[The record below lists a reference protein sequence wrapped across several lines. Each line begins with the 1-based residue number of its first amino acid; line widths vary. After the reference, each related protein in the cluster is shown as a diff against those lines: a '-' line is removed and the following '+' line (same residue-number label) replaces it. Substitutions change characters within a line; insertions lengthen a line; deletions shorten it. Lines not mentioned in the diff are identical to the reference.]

1 MFTEVAMNS
10 EKIDNQLKLA
20 LDSSVEQRDKT
31 ADLNVG
37 YDVTNNTW
45 ELIVRYAGSL
55 DNIRDELE
63 IPVVELLA
71 GYAVVT
77 IPQYLIGR
85 LSEYPQIEYIE
96 MPRGLFFAAASGKI
110 ASCITPVQDSPA
122 GLFGSGVLVAVLDS
136 GIDYSHPD
144 FRNEDGSTRILD
156 LWDQTIPASG
166 DNAPPEGYTIG
177 TLYTQNQI
185 NEALRAK
192 TRQER
197 FAIVPSQDLSGHGTH
212 VAGIVAGNG
221 RGQDNAPKGVAPQS
235 ELLIVKLGASTGD
248 SFPRTTQLML
258 GLDFVVRRAIELQ
271 RPLSVNISFGNNY
284 GSHANNSILEQYI
297 NDVSGLWK
305 NTIAIGSGNEGS
317 SSRHHSGVLKEGEVQ
332 NVEMS
337 ISSGERTI
345 NMQIWKNF
353 YDEFDITIHAPGNT
367 SSGTITRVE
376 GKQQFVLEE
385 TQIFLYYG
393 EPTPYN
399 RLQEIYIEMIPASG
413 NDFLTEGIWRF
424 EFRPRKIVTGDYYMW
439 FPIAENV
446 NPTTKFL
453 RPSLTT
459 TLTVPA
465 TASKAITV
473 GAYDSDTDSLAFF
486 SGRGYT
492 LTNQVKP
499 DLVAPGVNILS
510 SAPNG
515 GYTVKTGTS
524 MATPF
529 VAGAA
534 ALLMEWGIVRGFD
547 PFLYG
552 EKVKAYLIAGAR
564 QLAFASEYPNPEVG
578 FGALCLMD
586 TFRYIGVRDI

>member
-1 MFTEVAMNS
+1 MNS

-376 GKQQFVLEE
+376 GKQQFVLKE

-424 EFRPRKIVTGDYYMW
+424 EFRPRRIVTGDYYMW

>member
-1 MFTEVAMNS
+1 MNS

-110 ASCITPVQDSPA
+110 ASCITPVQDTPA
-122 GLFGSGVLVAVLDS
+122 GLFGAGVLVAVLDS

-317 SSRHHSGVLKEGEVQ
+317 SSRHHSGVLREGEVQ

-399 RLQEIYIEMIPASG
+399 RLQEIYIEMIPATG

-424 EFRPRKIVTGDYYMW
+424 EFRPRRIVTGDYYMW

>member
-1 MFTEVAMNS
+1 MNS

-20 LDSSVEQRDKT
+20 LDSSAEQREKT
-31 ADLNVG
+31 ADLNLG
-37 YDVTNNTW
+37 YDAANNTW
-45 ELIVRYAGSL
+45 ELIVRYAESL
-55 DNIRDELE
+55 DDVRRELE
-63 IPVVELLA
+63 ISVVELLA
-71 GYAVVT
+71 GYAIIT
-77 IPQYLIGR
+77 IPQSLIGR
-85 LSEYPQIEYIE
+85 LSEFPQIEYIE
-96 MPRGLFFAAASGKI
+96 MPRGLFFAVTSGKS
-110 ASCITPVQDSPA
+110 ASCITPVQNSPT
-122 GLFGSGVLVAVLDS
+122 GLFGAGVLVAVLDS

-144 FRNEDGSTRILD
+144 FRNEDGTTRILD
-156 LWDQTIPASG
+156 LWDQTIEASG
-166 DNAPPEGYTIG
+166 DNAPPEGYAIG
-177 TLYTQNQI
+177 TLYTQDQI
-185 NEALRAK
+185 NEALNAK

-197 FAIVPSQDLSGHGTH
+197 FVLVPSQDLSGHGTH
-212 VAGIVAGNG
+212 VTGILAGNG
-221 RGQDNAPKGVAPQS
+221 RAQENAPKGVAPQS
-235 ELLIVKLGASTGD
+235 ELLIVKLGASRGD
-248 SFPRTTQLML
+248 SFPKTTQLMQ

-305 NTIAIGSGNEGS
+305 NTISIGSGNEGS
-317 SSRHHSGVLKEGEVQ
+317 SSRHHSGVLAQGEVQ

-337 ISSGERTI
+337 VSSGEKTL

-353 YDEFDITIHAPGNT
+353 YDDFDITIHAPGNT
-367 SSGTITRVE
+367 SSGTISRTA

-399 RLQEIYIEMIPASG
+399 RLQEIYIEMVPAPGS
-413 NDFLTEGIWRF
+413 DFLTEGIWRF
-424 EFRPRKIVTGDYYMW
+424 EFTPHRIVTGDYYMW
-439 FPIAENV
+439 FPIAETV
-446 NPTTKFL
+446 SSTTKFL
-453 RPSLTT
+453 RPSITT
-459 TLTVPA
+459 TLTVPS

-492 LTNQVKP
+492 LTGQIKP

-510 SAPNG
+510 CAPNG
-515 GYTVKTGTS
+515 SYTQKTGTS

-547 PFLYG
+547 SFLYG

-564 QLAFASEYPNPEVG
+564 QLDFAPEYPNPEVG
-578 FGALCLMD
+578 FGALCLRD

>member
-1 MFTEVAMNS
+1 MNS

-20 LDSSVEQRDKT
+20 LDSSAEQREKT
-31 ADLNVG
+31 ADLNLG
-37 YDVTNNTW
+37 YDAANNTW
-45 ELIVRYAGSL
+45 ELIVRYAESL
-55 DNIRDELE
+55 DDVRRELE
-63 IPVVELLA
+63 ISVVELLA
-71 GYAVVT
+71 GYAIIT
-77 IPQYLIGR
+77 IPQSLIGR
-85 LSEYPQIEYIE
+85 LSEFPQIEYIE
-96 MPRGLFFAAASGKI
+96 MPRGLFFAVTSGKS
-110 ASCITPVQDSPA
+110 ASCITPVQNSPT
-122 GLFGSGVLVAVLDS
+122 GLFGAGVLVAVLDS

-144 FRNEDGSTRILD
+144 FRNEDGTTRILD
-156 LWDQTIPASG
+156 LWDQTIEASG
-166 DNAPPEGYTIG
+166 DNAPPEGYAIG
-177 TLYTQNQI
+177 TLYTQDQI
-185 NEALRAK
+185 NEALNAK

-197 FAIVPSQDLSGHGTH
+197 FVLVPSQDLSGHGTH
-212 VAGIVAGNG
+212 VTGILAGNG
-221 RGQDNAPKGVAPQS
+221 RAQENAPKGVAPQS
-235 ELLIVKLGASTGD
+235 ELLIVKLGASRGD
-248 SFPRTTQLML
+248 SFPKTTQLMQ

-305 NTIAIGSGNEGS
+305 NTISIGSGNEGS
-317 SSRHHSGVLKEGEVQ
+317 SSRHHSGVLAQGEVQ

-337 ISSGERTI
+337 VSSGEKTL

-353 YDEFDITIHAPGNT
+353 YDDFDITIHAPGNT
-367 SSGTITRVE
+367 SSGTISRTA
-376 GKQQFVLEE
+376 GKQQFILEE

-399 RLQEIYIEMIPASG
+399 RLQEIYIEMVPAPGS
-413 NDFLTEGIWRF
+413 DFLTEGIWRF
-424 EFRPRKIVTGDYYMW
+424 EFTPHRIVTGDYYMW
-439 FPIAENV
+439 FPIAETV
-446 NPTTKFL
+446 SSTTKFL
-453 RPSLTT
+453 RPSITT
-459 TLTVPA
+459 TLTVPS

-492 LTNQVKP
+492 LTGQIKP

-510 SAPNG
+510 CAPNG
-515 GYTVKTGTS
+515 GYTQKTGTS

-547 PFLYG
+547 SFLYG

-564 QLAFASEYPNPEVG
+564 QLDFAPEYPNPEVG
-578 FGALCLMD
+578 FGALCLRD

>member
-1 MFTEVAMNS
+1 MFTEVVMNS

-20 LDSSVEQRDKT
+20 LDSSVEQREKT
-31 ADLNVG
+31 ADLNLG
-37 YDVTNNTW
+37 YDAANNTW
-45 ELIVRYAGSL
+45 ELIVRYAESL
-55 DNIRDELE
+55 DDIRRELE
-63 IPVVELLA
+63 ISVVELLA
-71 GYAVVT
+71 GYAIIT

-96 MPRGLFFAAASGKI
+96 MPRGLFFAVTSGKS
-110 ASCITPVQDSPA
+110 ASCITPVQGSPS
-122 GLFGSGVLVAVLDS
+122 GLFGSGILVAVLDS

-144 FRNEDGSTRILD
+144 FRNEDGTTRILD

-166 DNAPPEGYTIG
+166 DNAPPEGYTSG
-177 TLYTQNQI
+177 TLYTQMQI

-197 FAIVPSQDLSGHGTH
+197 FNIVPSQDLSGHGTH
-212 VAGIVAGNG
+212 VTGILAGGG
-221 RGQDNAPKGVAPQS
+221 RGQQNAPRGVAPQS
-235 ELLIVKLGASTGD
+235 ELLIVKLGASTTD
-248 SFPRTTQLML
+248 SFPRTTQLMQ

-305 NTIAIGSGNEGS
+305 NTIVIGSGNEGS
-317 SSRHHSGVLKEGEVQ
+317 SSRHHSGVLVEGEIQ

-337 ISSGERTI
+337 VASGERTI

-353 YDEFDITIHAPGNT
+353 YDDFDITIHAPGDT
-367 SSGTITRVE
+367 SSGTITRTA

-385 TQIFLYYG
+385 TQVFLYYG

-399 RLQEIYIEMIPASG
+399 RLQEIYIEMIPATG

-424 EFRPRKIVTGDYYMW
+424 EFTPRRIVTGDYYMW
-439 FPIAENV
+439 FPIAERV

-465 TASKAITV
+465 TSSKAITV

-492 LTNQVKP
+492 LTGQVKP

-515 GYTVKTGTS
+515 GYTQKTGTS

-564 QLAFASEYPNPEVG
+564 QLAFAPEYPNPEVG

>member
-1 MFTEVAMNS
+1 MNS

-20 LDSSVEQRDKT
+20 LDSSAEQREKT
-31 ADLNVG
+31 ADLNLG
-37 YDVTNNTW
+37 YDAANNTW
-45 ELIVRYAGSL
+45 ELIVRYAESL
-55 DNIRDELE
+55 DDVRRELE
-63 IPVVELLA
+63 ISVVELLA
-71 GYAVVT
+71 GYAIIT
-77 IPQYLIGR
+77 IPQSLIGR
-85 LSEYPQIEYIE
+85 LSEFPQIEYIE
-96 MPRGLFFAAASGKI
+96 MPRGLFFAVTSGKS
-110 ASCITPVQDSPA
+110 ASCITPVQNLPT
-122 GLFGSGVLVAVLDS
+122 GLFGAGVLVAVLDS

-144 FRNEDGSTRILD
+144 FRNEDGTTRILD
-156 LWDQTIPASG
+156 LWDQTIEASG
-166 DNAPPEGYTIG
+166 DNAPPEGYAIG
-177 TLYTQNQI
+177 TLYTQDQI
-185 NEALRAK
+185 NEALNAK

-197 FAIVPSQDLSGHGTH
+197 FVLVPSQDLSGHGTH
-212 VAGIVAGNG
+212 VTGILAGNG
-221 RGQDNAPKGVAPQS
+221 RAQENAPKGVAPQS
-235 ELLIVKLGASTGD
+235 ELLIVKLGASRGD
-248 SFPRTTQLML
+248 SFPKTTQLMQ

-305 NTIAIGSGNEGS
+305 NTISIGSGNEGS
-317 SSRHHSGVLKEGEVQ
+317 SSRHHSGVLAQGEVQ

-337 ISSGERTI
+337 VSSGEKTL

-353 YDEFDITIHAPGNT
+353 YDDFDITIHAPGNT
-367 SSGTITRVE
+367 SSGTISRTA
-376 GKQQFVLEE
+376 GKQQFILEE

-399 RLQEIYIEMIPASG
+399 RLQEIYIEMVPAPGS
-413 NDFLTEGIWRF
+413 DFLTEGIWRF
-424 EFRPRKIVTGDYYMW
+424 EFTPHRIVTGDYYMW
-439 FPIAENV
+439 FPIAETV
-446 NPTTKFL
+446 SSTTKFL
-453 RPSLTT
+453 RPSITT
-459 TLTVPA
+459 TLTVPSS
-465 TASKAITV
+465 ASKAITV

-492 LTNQVKP
+492 LTGQIKP

-510 SAPNG
+510 CAPNG
-515 GYTVKTGTS
+515 GYTQKTGTS

-547 PFLYG
+547 SFLYG

-564 QLAFASEYPNPEVG
+564 QLDFAPEYPNPEVG
-578 FGALCLMD
+578 FGALCLRD

>member
-1 MFTEVAMNS
+1 MNS

-20 LDSSVEQRDKT
+20 LDSSAEQREKT
-31 ADLNVG
+31 ADLNLG
-37 YDVTNNTW
+37 YDAANNTW
-45 ELIVRYAGSL
+45 ELIVRYAESL
-55 DNIRDELE
+55 DDVRRELE
-63 IPVVELLA
+63 ISVVELLA
-71 GYAVVT
+71 GYAIIT
-77 IPQYLIGR
+77 IPQSLIGR
-85 LSEYPQIEYIE
+85 LSEFPQIEYIE
-96 MPRGLFFAAASGKI
+96 MPRGLFFAVTSGKS
-110 ASCITPVQDSPA
+110 ASCITPVQNSPT
-122 GLFGSGVLVAVLDS
+122 GLFGAGVLVAVLDS

-144 FRNEDGSTRILD
+144 FRNEDGTTRILD
-156 LWDQTIPASG
+156 LWDQTIEASG
-166 DNAPPEGYTIG
+166 DNAPPEGYAIG
-177 TLYTQNQI
+177 TLYTQDQI
-185 NEALRAK
+185 NEALNAK

-197 FAIVPSQDLSGHGTH
+197 FVLVPSQDLSGHGTH
-212 VAGIVAGNG
+212 VTGILAGNG
-221 RGQDNAPKGVAPQS
+221 RAQENAPKGVAPQS
-235 ELLIVKLGASTGD
+235 ELLIVKLGASRGD
-248 SFPRTTQLML
+248 SFPKTTQLMQ

-305 NTIAIGSGNEGS
+305 NTISIGSGNEGS
-317 SSRHHSGVLKEGEVQ
+317 SSRHHSGVLAQGEVQ

-337 ISSGERTI
+337 VSSGEKTL

-353 YDEFDITIHAPGNT
+353 YDDFDITIHAPGNT
-367 SSGTITRVE
+367 SSGTISRTA
-376 GKQQFVLEE
+376 GKQQFILEE

-399 RLQEIYIEMIPASG
+399 RLQEIYIEMVPAPGS
-413 NDFLTEGIWRF
+413 DFLTEGIWRF
-424 EFRPRKIVTGDYYMW
+424 EFTPHRIVTGDYYMW
-439 FPIAENV
+439 FPIAETV
-446 NPTTKFL
+446 SSTTKFL
-453 RPSLTT
+453 RPSITT
-459 TLTVPA
+459 TLTVPS

-492 LTNQVKP
+492 LTGQIKP

-510 SAPNG
+510 CAPNG
-515 GYTVKTGTS
+515 SYTQKTGTS

-547 PFLYG
+547 SFLYG

-564 QLAFASEYPNPEVG
+564 QLDFAPEYPNPEVG
-578 FGALCLMD
+578 FGALCLRD